1 MIGAHVGNW
10 EIGAPFFDEY
20 GKKINIVMFD
30 AEHKRIKEILE
41 KERLYARLQNNSGE

>member
-30 AEHKRIKEILE
+30 AEHEADKGDSG
-41 KERLYARLQNNSGE
+41 KERLHARLQNNSRE

>member
-1 MIGAHVGNW
+1 MWATG

-30 AEHKRIKEILE
+30 AEHATDKGDFG